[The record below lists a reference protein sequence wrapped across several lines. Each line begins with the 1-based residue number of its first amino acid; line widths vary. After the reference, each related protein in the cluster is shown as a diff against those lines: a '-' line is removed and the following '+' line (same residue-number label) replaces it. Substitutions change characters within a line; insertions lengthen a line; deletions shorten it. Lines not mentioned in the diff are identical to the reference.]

1 MEKRIAAPID
11 KETVRTL
18 IAGDYVYITG
28 TIYTARDAAH
38 KRMKEALDRSESFPF
53 DIRGQIIYYMGPS
66 PARDGR
72 SHRFRGPTTASRMDR
87 YTTRT
92 SRPWAGSHDWKGK
105 AYKRG
110 TGCSCKKPICLF
122 CGSRRS
128 WSFVVQMYPIFRGDR
143 LRRSWNR
150 GDPEII
156 CRGFPGH
163 CGGRL

>member
-66 PARDGR
+66 PAREGHPIG
-72 SHRFRGPTTASRMDR
+72 SAGPTTASRMDR
-87 YTTRT
+87 YT
-92 SRPWAGSHDWKGK
+92 PELLDLGLG